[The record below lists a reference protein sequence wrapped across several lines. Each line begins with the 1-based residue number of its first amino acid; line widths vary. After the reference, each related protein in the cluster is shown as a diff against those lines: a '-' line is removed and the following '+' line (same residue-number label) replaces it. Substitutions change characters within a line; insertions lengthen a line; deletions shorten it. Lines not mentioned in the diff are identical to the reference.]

1 MVVDRIIP
9 TFTRIGNEGD
19 RKTDVPGDK
28 EIFIPSIEEQS
39 ILMNELVFLFA
50 TSVIQNV
57 PQMKAEFLS
66 IYPVHLHHRY
76 TAQAG
81 EKTKQYPLGLFD
93 TNETKT
99 GTCNQDT
106 SHSKMM
112 KLWNL
117 YFLVVTD

>member
-1 MVVDRIIP
+1 MLLWRWIE
-9 TFTRIGNEGD
+9 TFLLLHVLEMKETG
-19 RKTDVPGDK
+19 KQTYQDK

-39 ILMNELVFLFA
+39 ILMDELVFLFA

-81 EKTKQYPLGLFD
+81 EKTKQ
-93 TNETKT
+93 
-99 GTCNQDT
+99 
-106 SHSKMM
+106 
-112 KLWNL
+112 
-117 YFLVVTD
+117 V

>member
-39 ILMNELVFLFA
+39 ILMDELVFLFA

-81 EKTKQYPLGLFD
+81 EKNQ
-93 TNETKT
+93 T
-99 GTCNQDT
+99 GMTFV
-106 SHSKMM
+106 
-112 KLWNL
+112 L
-117 YFLVVTD
+117 YTMIDLICCFKSLSVAHLIH

>member
-1 MVVDRIIP
+1 MAPSLTSVVHYIFKTSQQKTLSRHLFNVVVVVDRIIP

-19 RKTDVPGDK
+19 RKTDVLGDK

-39 ILMNELVFLFA
+39 ILMDELVFLFA

-81 EKTKQYPLGLFD
+81 EKTKQ
-93 TNETKT
+93 
-99 GTCNQDT
+99 
-106 SHSKMM
+106 
-112 KLWNL
+112 
-117 YFLVVTD
+117 V